1 MTEESLNLN
10 LTTKGPFVYL
20 NWIAANKGEEALS
33 TCEYPLLTDAHITG
47 EATEGY
53 GPYKFINPVPILH
66 KPGLV
71 RPGMVL
77 RLEYHFK
84 NTITD
89 LTKTDTEFYHGA
101 GFLEEIA
108 ALFSLAIGIRTKS
121 GGLIRR
127 FEPNGDPLG
136 RPIAYDYRPDPIIV
150 FGRRGLILPRVVGSH
165 SLEKL
170 FPLSWLLT
178 ISPDDAI
185 ALIRAARLY
194 QDALWIAESEPALS
208 WIMLVSALETAAN
221 QWRKEKDS
229 PITRLEASKPELL
242 ELLRENCNQET
253 PGKVAEII
261 DDSLGST
268 SKFVSFVLKFLP
280 NPPIKRPI
288 DWMQLKWSNTS
299 MRKTLSKI
307 YDYRSKAL
315 HDGTPF
321 PAPMCEPPFYPPEW
335 GVTYSEKPI
344 GGAVGTMG
352 GTWLAEDIPLLLHTF
367 EYITRGTLINW
378 WKYISKN

>member
-10 LTTKGPFVYL
+10 RITKGPFVYL
-20 NWIAANKGEEALS
+20 NWIAPNKGKEALS

-84 NTITD
+84 DTKLD
-89 LTKTDTEFYHGA
+89 LTKTDTEFYHG
-101 GFLEEIA
+101 GGLTDEIA
-108 ALFSLAIGIRTKS
+108 ALFSLALGIRIKS
-121 GGLIRR
+121 GGLIRQ

-136 RPIAYDYRPDPIIV
+136 RPIAYDYRQDPIIV
-150 FGRRGLILPRVVGSH
+150 FGHRGLILPRVVGSH
-165 SLEKL
+165 SLEELK
-170 FPLSWLLT
+170 PLSWLLT
-178 ISPDDAI
+178 ISPEDVI

-221 QWRKEKDS
+221 QWRREKDS
-229 PITRLEASKPELL
+229 PITRLEASKPKLL
-242 ELLRENCNQET
+242 ELLRVNCNQET
-253 PGKVAEII
+253 PEKVAGFIV
-261 DDSLGST
+261 DSLGSA
-268 SKFVSFVLKFLP
+268 SKFISFVLEFLP
-280 NPPIKRPI
+280 DPPIKRPLE
-288 DWMQLKWSNTS
+288 WMQLEWSNRS

-307 YDYRSKAL
+307 YKYRSKAL

-321 PAPMCEPPFYPPEW
+321 PVPMCLPPFYDPALSEA
-335 GVTYSEKPI
+335 YSENPL
-344 GGAVGTMG
+344 GGAVGAMG

-378 WKYISKN
+378 WKYINKK